1 MINVMKKR
9 GLALFLAVT
18 VLLSTVSSLY
28 SCKAPE
34 VKTTEE
40 ITETEKAEEG
50 ETDMSGITPEKMG
63 ISSENITKLLEGLK
77 KEDLAMHS
85 VVIMRHGEI
94 VAEAYA
100 EPFDADSLHRMYS
113 VSKSFVAMAIG
124 VLEAEGKISINDT
137 IDNYFP
143 DYVTEDTDERI
154 SGCKIVDLLRMAS
167 PFKTGSTYDG
177 KNDMN
182 WVETFFTAKATKAP
196 GTEYYY
202 DTSATYILGVIV
214 ERVTGMNFLE
224 YLKEKALLEIGFS
237 EDAWCVKSPE
247 GYAWGGSGV
256 MCTSRDLA
264 AFANLVMNEGEYN
277 GKQLLPADYIK
288 AATTKQ
294 MDTSIEGNSDY
305 WGKGYGYQI
314 WINPYGFAFMGMG
327 NQHAYCI
334 PELDLVFVCTADNQ
348 GNEDKSD
355 GVIYSLM
362 EQYIIKGISD
372 EPLPEN
378 PEAFAKLTQAI
389 KAMALPHQTGDLTS
403 KKMDSVNG
411 NTYAASSS
419 DKISWF
425 RLDFDGD
432 EGTFTY
438 NTPRGEKQLCF
449 GMGKNVECILDE
461 PQYSGESI
469 NHPNGEGYLA
479 YCSGAWKGNSIFI
492 LKVQVVDDY
501 LGNMTFVFNFTST
514 PSLTVTKNA
523 EWFLDEYK
531 MDSVKYTK
539 Q

>member
-1 MINVMKKR
+1 MIKR
-9 GLALFLAVT
+9 ILALFTAIT
-18 VLLSTVSSLY
+18 VLLCAQAALY
-28 SCKAPE
+28 SCKGPN
-34 VKTTEE
+34 TQTDEE
-40 ITETEKAEEG
+40 ITETDEAEKEKM
-50 ETDMSGITPEKMG
+50 DLSGITPEKMG
-63 ISSENITKLLEGLK
+63 ISSENITKLLEGLR
-77 KEDLAMHS
+77 KEGLAMHS
-85 VVIMRHGEI
+85 VLIMRHGEI
-94 VAEAYA
+94 VSEAYA
-100 EPFDADSLHRMYS
+100 EPFDANSLHRMYS
-113 VSKSFVAMAIG
+113 VSKSFVSIAIG

-143 DYVTEDTDERI
+143 EYVNESTDQRI
-154 SGCKIVDLLRMAS
+154 AKTKIVDLLRMAS
-167 PFKTGSTYDG
+167 PFKKGSTYDG
-177 KNDMN
+177 KKDMN
-182 WVETFFTAKATKAP
+182 WVETFFTAKATKDP

-214 ERVTGMNFLE
+214 ERVTGMDFLE
-224 YLKEKALLEIGFS
+224 YLKEEALHEIGFS
-237 EDAWCVKSPE
+237 EDSWCIKSPE

-277 GKQLLPADYIK
+277 GKQLLPVDYIK

-305 WGKGYGYQI
+305 WGRGYGYQI

-348 GNEDKSD
+348 GNEDTAD

-389 KAMALPHQTGDLTS
+389 KAMTLPYQAGDLTS
-403 KKMDSVNG
+403 KKIDSING
-411 NTYAASSS
+411 NTYTASSS

-449 GMGKNVECILDE
+449 GIGKNVECILDE

-469 NHPNGEGYLA
+469 NHPNTKGYLA
-479 YCSGAWKGNSIFI
+479 YCSGAWKSRNIFI

-501 LGNMTFVFNFTST
+501 LGNMTLVFNFTST
-514 PSLTVTKNA
+514 PTLTVTKTA